1 MFGFSHIN
9 INDCKEN
16 IFMIEVKNLTK
27 KYGSKKVLDNVSFTV
42 ESGEVLG
49 FLGPNGAGKSTTL
62 NIITGYISSTEGSVT
77 IDGIDIMDDAISYK
91 KKIGYLPE
99 IPPLY
104 TDMKVWEY
112 LDFVCELKKADKSC
126 IDTIL
131 EEVKITDV
139 KDYLIRNLSKGYR
152 QRVGIAQ
159 ALIGDPEILI
169 LDEPTVGLDPMQII
183 DIRGVISELGKKR
196 TLIISS
202 HILSEISAVCS
213 RVLII
218 NKGKIIAEDTPD
230 NLASQLSGQNKFTLR
245 AEGEKELIEKA
256 LMEVQGIEKFEYKDG
271 KDNEHEYILLA
282 KNGFDIRKTIFKTLS
297 DAELTILMFKAYDV
311 SLEDIFITLTEQAKE
326 ESTNEE

>member
-1 MFGFSHIN
+1 
-9 INDCKEN
+9 
-16 IFMIEVKNLTK
+16 MIEVKNLTK
-27 KYGSKKVLDNVSFTV
+27 KYGSKTVLDNVSFTV
-42 ESGEVLG
+42 ENGEVLG

-62 NIITGYISSTEGSVT
+62 NIITGYISSSDGSVT
-77 IDGIDIMDDAISYK
+77 IDGIDIMDDSIAYK

-112 LDFVCELKKADKSC
+112 LDFVCDLKKADKSS
-126 IDTIL
+126 IDKIL

-139 KDYLIRNLSKGYR
+139 KNYLIRNLSKGYR

-159 ALIGDPEILI
+159 ALIGDPDILI

-183 DIRGVISELGKKR
+183 DIRNVISQLGTKK

-218 NKGKIIAEDTPD
+218 NKGRIIAEDTPE
-230 NLASQLSGQNKFTLR
+230 NLAYQLSGENKFILR
-245 AEGEKELIEKA
+245 AEGDRADIEKA
-256 LMEVQGIEKFEYKDG
+256 LSSIDGIERFEFKDS
-271 KDNEHEYILLA
+271 KENENDYIIIA
-282 KNGFDIRKTIFKTLS
+282 KNGFDIRKPLFKTLANADLS
-297 DAELTILMFKAYDV
+297 ILMFKAYDV
-311 SLEDIFITLTEQAKE
+311 SLEDIFITLTEKAKE
-326 ESTNEE
+326 EACDETNE

>member
-1 MFGFSHIN
+1 
-9 INDCKEN
+9 
-16 IFMIEVKNLTK
+16 MIEVKNLTK
-27 KYGSKKVLDNVSFTV
+27 KYGSKTVLDNVSFTV
-42 ESGEVLG
+42 ENGEVLG

-77 IDGIDIMDDAISYK
+77 IDGIDIMDDSIAYK

-112 LDFVCELKKADKSC
+112 LDFVCDLKKADKNS
-126 IDTIL
+126 IDKIL

-218 NKGKIIAEDTPD
+218 NKGKIIASGKLNHVKNLHGLMAFLFAFLKAFFLALISFLSIFFPSVPD
-230 NLASQLSGQNKFTLR
+230 DRGTIPCCR
-245 AEGEKELIEKA
+245 G
-256 LMEVQGIEKFEYKDG
+256 
-271 KDNEHEYILLA
+271 YIR
-282 KNGFDIRKTIFKTLS
+282 F
-297 DAELTILMFKAYDV
+297 
-311 SLEDIFITLTEQAKE
+311 
-326 ESTNEE
+326 

>member
-1 MFGFSHIN
+1 
-9 INDCKEN
+9 
-16 IFMIEVKNLTK
+16 MIEVKNLTK
-27 KYGSKKVLDNVSFTV
+27 KYGTKTVLDNVSFTV
-42 ESGEVLG
+42 NDGEVLG

-62 NIITGYISSTEGSVT
+62 NIMTGYISSTEGSVT
-77 IDGIDIMDDAISYK
+77 IDGTDILDDAIAYK

-104 TDMKVWEY
+104 VDMKVWEY

-139 KDYLIRNLSKGYR
+139 KNYLIRNLSKGYR

-159 ALIGDPEILI
+159 ALIGDPDILI

-183 DIRGVISELGKKR
+183 DIRSVISELGKKK

-218 NKGKIIAEDTPD
+218 NKGKIIAEDTPE
-230 NLASQLSGQNKFTLR
+230 NLAQQMSGKNRHIARIEGDKDAIEDAISQ
-245 AEGEKELIEKA
+245 
-256 LMEVQGIEKFEYKDG
+256 VDGIDRFEYKGSFEDG
-271 KDNEHEYILLA
+271 SMDYIITC
-282 KNGFDIRKTIFKTLS
+282 KNGVDIRKTFLKTLTNADLS
-297 DAELTILMFKAYDV
+297 VLMFKSYDV
-311 SLEDIFITLTEQAKE
+311 SLEDIFITLTEKAKE
-326 ESTNEE
+326 EQQNESNN

>member
-1 MFGFSHIN
+1 
-9 INDCKEN
+9 
-16 IFMIEVKNLTK
+16 MIEVKNLTK

-42 ESGEVLG
+42 KDGEVLG

-62 NIITGYISSTEGSVT
+62 NIVTGYISSTDGSVS
-77 IDGIDIMDDAISYK
+77 IDGIDIMDDAIGYK
-91 KKIGYLPE
+91 RKIGYLPE

-104 TDMKVWEY
+104 VDMKVWEY

-126 IDTIL
+126 IDKIL

-139 KDYLIRNLSKGYR
+139 KNYLIRNLSKGYR

-183 DIRGVISELGKKR
+183 DIRNVISDLGKKK

-218 NKGKIIAEDTPD
+218 NKGKIIAEDTPE
-230 NLASQLSGQNKFTLR
+230 NLSKAMSGQNKYIIR
-245 AEGEKELIEKA
+245 AEGEKEYIEKVIKQV
-256 LMEVQGIEKFEYKDG
+256 EGVEETKHNISEGS
-271 KDNEHEYILLA
+271 EHEFIIVA
-282 KNGFDIRKTIFKTLS
+282 KNGSDIRKSVFKHLANS
-297 DAELTILMFKAYDV
+297 DVTVLMFKAFDMT
-311 SLEDIFITLTEQAKE
+311 LEDIFITLTNRAKE
-326 ESTNEE
+326 EVENESNN

>member
-1 MFGFSHIN
+1 
-9 INDCKEN
+9 
-16 IFMIEVKNLTK
+16 MIEVKNLTK

-245 AEGEKELIEKA
+245 AEGERELIEKA
-256 LMEVQGIEKFEYKDG
+256 LLEVSGIEKIEYKDG

-282 KNGFDIRKTIFKTLS
+282 KNGYDIRKTIFKTLS

>member
-1 MFGFSHIN
+1 
-9 INDCKEN
+9 
-16 IFMIEVKNLTK
+16 MIEVKNLTK
-27 KYGSKKVLDNVSFTV
+27 KYGTKKVLDNISFCV
-42 ESGEVLG
+42 NDGEILG

-77 IDGIDIMDDAISYK
+77 IDGIDIMDDAIAYK

-104 TDMKVWEY
+104 VDMKVWEY
-112 LDFVCELKKADKSC
+112 MDFVCELKGADKSC
-126 IDTIL
+126 IDRIL
-131 EEVKITDV
+131 DEVKITDV
-139 KDYLIRNLSKGYR
+139 KNYLIRNLSKGYR

-159 ALIGDPEILI
+159 ALVGDPDILI

-183 DIRGVISELGKKR
+183 DIRNVISELGKKK

-218 NKGKIIAEDTPD
+218 NKGKIIAEDTPE
-230 NLASQLSGQNKFTLR
+230 NLAREMSGKNRHIARVEGDR
-245 AEGEKELIEKA
+245 AAIEA
-256 LMEVQGIEKFEYKDG
+256 SISGVAGIERFELKGSFEEGTLD
-271 KDNEHEYILLA
+271 YIITC
-282 KNGFDIRKTIFKTLS
+282 KNGADIRKEFLRTLTS
-297 DAELTILMFKAYDV
+297 DELSVLMFKSYDV

-326 ESTNEE
+326 AQSNESDN

>member
-1 MFGFSHIN
+1 
-9 INDCKEN
+9 
-16 IFMIEVKNLTK
+16 MIEVKNLTK
-27 KYGSKKVLDNVSFTV
+27 KYGSKKVLDDVSFTV
-42 ESGEVLG
+42 ENGEVLG

-77 IDGIDIMDDAISYK
+77 IDGIDIMDDAIGYK

-112 LDFVCELKKADKSC
+112 LDFVCDLKKADKES
-126 IDTIL
+126 IERIL

-159 ALIGDPEILI
+159 ALIGDPDILI

-183 DIRGVISELGKKR
+183 DIRNVISDLGKKK

-218 NKGKIIAEDTPD
+218 NKGRIIAEDTPE
-230 NLASQLSGQNKFTLR
+230 NLASQLSGQNKFILR
-245 AEGEKELIEKA
+245 AEGSREDIENA
-256 LMEVQGIEKFEYKDG
+256 LTKISGIDRFEYKDT
-271 KDNEHEYILLA
+271 KDEEHDYIIAA
-282 KNGFDIRKTIFKTLS
+282 KNGHDIRKTLFKTLANADLS
-297 DAELTILMFKAYDV
+297 ILMFKAYDV
-311 SLEDIFITLTEQAKE
+311 SLEDIFITLTEKAKE
-326 ESTNEE
+326 ENSNGKSEESED

>member
-1 MFGFSHIN
+1 
-9 INDCKEN
+9 
-16 IFMIEVKNLTK
+16 MIEVKNLTK
-27 KYGSKKVLDNVSFTV
+27 KYGTKKVLDNVSFTV
-42 ESGEVLG
+42 NDGEVLG

-62 NIITGYISSTEGSVT
+62 NIITGYISSTEGSVS
-77 IDGIDIMDDAISYK
+77 IDGTDILDDAIAYK
-91 KKIGYLPE
+91 RKIGYLPE

-104 TDMKVWEY
+104 VDMKVWEY

-126 IDTIL
+126 IDKIL

-139 KDYLIRNLSKGYR
+139 KNYLIRNLSKGYR

-183 DIRGVISELGKKR
+183 DIRNVISDLGKKK

-218 NKGKIIAEDTPD
+218 NKGKIIAEDTPE
-230 NLASQLSGQNKFTLR
+230 NLAKEMSGQNKFVLR
-245 AEGEKELIEKA
+245 TEGEKENIENV
-256 LMEVQGIEKFEYKDG
+256 LNQIQGIEEIKHRESSG
-271 KDNEHEYILLA
+271 AEHEYVIVS
-282 KNGFDIRKTIFKTLS
+282 KNGADIRKTVFKTLANA
-297 DAELTILMFKAYDV
+297 DITVLMFKAFDM
-311 SLEDIFITLTEQAKE
+311 SLEDIFITLTQKAKE
-326 ESTNEE
+326 EQKNESNN

>member
-1 MFGFSHIN
+1 
-9 INDCKEN
+9 
-16 IFMIEVKNLTK
+16 MIEVKNLTK
-27 KYGSKKVLDNVSFTV
+27 KYGTKTVLDNVSFTV
-42 ESGEVLG
+42 NDGEVLG

-77 IDGIDIMDDAISYK
+77 IDGTDILDDAIAYK

-104 TDMKVWEY
+104 VDMKVWEY

-139 KDYLIRNLSKGYR
+139 KNYLIRNLSKGYR

-159 ALIGDPEILI
+159 ALIGDPDILI

-183 DIRGVISELGKKR
+183 DIRSVISELGKKK

-218 NKGKIIAEDTPD
+218 NKGKIIAEDTPE
-230 NLASQLSGQNKFTLR
+230 NLAQQMSGKNRHIARIEGSKETIEAAISQ
-245 AEGEKELIEKA
+245 
-256 LMEVQGIEKFEYKDG
+256 VDGIDRFEYKGTFEDG
-271 KDNEHEYILLA
+271 SMDYIITC
-282 KNGFDIRKTIFKTLS
+282 KNGADIRKTFLKTLTNADLS
-297 DAELTILMFKAYDV
+297 VLMFKSYDV
-311 SLEDIFITLTEQAKE
+311 SLEDIFITLTEKAKE
-326 ESTNEE
+326 EQKNESNN

>member
-1 MFGFSHIN
+1 M
-9 INDCKEN
+9 
-16 IFMIEVKNLTK
+16 
-27 KYGSKKVLDNVSFTV
+27 
-42 ESGEVLG
+42 LG

-62 NIITGYISSTEGSVT
+62 NIVTGYISSNEGSVT
-77 IDGIDIMDDAISYK
+77 IDGIDIMDNAIEYK

-131 EEVKITDV
+131 EEVKISDV
-139 KDYLIRNLSKGYR
+139 KNYLIRNLSKGYR

-159 ALIGDPEILI
+159 ALIGNPDILI

-183 DIRGVISELGKKR
+183 DIRNVISELGKKK

-218 NKGKIIAEDTPD
+218 NKGKIIAEDTPE
-230 NLASQLSGQNKFTLR
+230 NLANQMSGKNRHIARIEGDREKIEAALSVMDGVER
-245 AEGEKELIEKA
+245 
-256 LMEVQGIEKFEYKDG
+256 FEYKESAEEGTLD
-271 KDNEHEYILLA
+271 YIISC
-282 KNGFDIRKTIFKTLS
+282 KNGADIRKTFLKNMA
-297 DAELTILMFKAYDV
+297 DADLAVLMFKSYDV
-311 SLEDIFITLTEQAKE
+311 SLEDIFITLTEKAKE
-326 ESTNEE
+326 EQLNESNN

>member
-1 MFGFSHIN
+1 
-9 INDCKEN
+9 
-16 IFMIEVKNLTK
+16 MIEVKNLTK
-27 KYGSKKVLDNVSFTV
+27 KYGSKTVLDNVSFTV
-42 ESGEVLG
+42 ENGEVLG

-77 IDGIDIMDDAISYK
+77 IDGIDIMDDAIAYK

-112 LDFVCELKKADKSC
+112 LDFVCDLKKADKNS
-126 IDTIL
+126 IDRIL

-152 QRVGIAQ
+152 QRGGIAQ
-159 ALIGDPEILI
+159 ALIGDPDILI

-183 DIRGVISELGKKR
+183 DIRNVISELGSRK

-218 NKGKIIAEDTPD
+218 NYGNIIAEDTPE
-230 NLASQLSGQNKFTLR
+230 NLAYQLSGENKFILR
-245 AEGEKELIEKA
+245 AEGEKKDIEAA
-256 LMEVQGIEKFEYKDG
+256 LNTIDGIERFEFKES
-271 KDNEHEYILLA
+271 KEMEHDYIIIS
-282 KNGFDIRKTIFKTLS
+282 KNGYDIRKTLFKTLANADLS
-297 DAELTILMFKAYDV
+297 ILMFKAYDV
-311 SLEDIFITLTEQAKE
+311 SLEDIFITLTEKAKE
-326 ESTNEE
+326 EACDEKEE

>member
-1 MFGFSHIN
+1 
-9 INDCKEN
+9 
-16 IFMIEVKNLTK
+16 MIEVKNLTK

-42 ESGEVLG
+42 NDGEVIG

-62 NIITGYISSTEGSVT
+62 NIVTGYISSNEGSVT
-77 IDGIDIMDDAISYK
+77 IDGIDIMDNAIEYK

-131 EEVKITDV
+131 DEVKITDV
-139 KDYLIRNLSKGYR
+139 KNYLIRNLSKGYR

-159 ALIGDPEILI
+159 ALIGNPDILI

-183 DIRGVISELGKKR
+183 DIRNVISELGKKK

-218 NKGKIIAEDTPD
+218 NKGKIIAEDTPE
-230 NLASQLSGQNKFTLR
+230 NLANQLSGKNRHLAR
-245 AEGEKELIEKA
+245 IEGDREKIESA
-256 LMEVQGIEKFEYKDG
+256 LSCIDGIERFEYKESAEEGTSD
-271 KDNEHEYILLA
+271 YIISC
-282 KNGFDIRKTIFKTLS
+282 KNGADIRKTFLKDMA
-297 DAELTILMFKAYDV
+297 DADLAVLMFKSYDV
-311 SLEDIFITLTEQAKE
+311 SLEDIFITLTEKAKE
-326 ESTNEE
+326 EQSHESDN

>member
-1 MFGFSHIN
+1 
-9 INDCKEN
+9 
-16 IFMIEVKNLTK
+16 MIEVKNLTK
-27 KYGSKKVLDNVSFTV
+27 KYGTKTVLDNVSFTV
-42 ESGEVLG
+42 NDGEVLG

-77 IDGIDIMDDAISYK
+77 IDGTDIMDDAIAYK

-104 TDMKVWEY
+104 VDMKVWEY
-112 LDFVCELKKADKSC
+112 LDFVCELKKADKAC

-139 KDYLIRNLSKGYR
+139 KNYLIRNLSKGYR

-159 ALIGDPEILI
+159 ALIGDPDILI

-183 DIRGVISELGKKR
+183 DIRSVISELGKKK

-218 NKGKIIAEDTPD
+218 NKGKIIAEDTPE
-230 NLASQLSGQNKFTLR
+230 NLAQQMSGKNRHIARIEGGKEAIEAAISQ
-245 AEGEKELIEKA
+245 
-256 LMEVQGIEKFEYKDG
+256 VDGIERFEYKGTFEDG
-271 KDNEHEYILLA
+271 SMDYIITC
-282 KNGFDIRKTIFKTLS
+282 KNGADIRKTFLKTLTNADLS
-297 DAELTILMFKAYDV
+297 VLMFKSYDV
-311 SLEDIFITLTEQAKE
+311 SLEDIFITLTEKAKE
-326 ESTNEE
+326 EQKK

>member
-1 MFGFSHIN
+1 
-9 INDCKEN
+9 
-16 IFMIEVKNLTK
+16 MIEVKNLTK

-42 ESGEVLG
+42 NDGEVLG

-77 IDGIDIMDDAISYK
+77 IDGTDIMDDAIAYK
-91 KKIGYLPE
+91 RKIGYLPE

-104 TDMKVWEY
+104 VDMKVWEY

-126 IDTIL
+126 IDQIL

-139 KDYLIRNLSKGYR
+139 KNYLIRNLSKGYR

-159 ALIGDPEILI
+159 ALIGDPDILI

-183 DIRGVISELGKKR
+183 DIRSVISELGKKK

-218 NKGKIIAEDTPD
+218 NKGKIIAEDTPE
-230 NLASQLSGQNKFTLR
+230 NLASQMSGKNKHIAR
-245 AEGEKELIEKA
+245 IEGEKETIESA
-256 LMEVQGIEKFEYKDG
+256 IASVDGVDRFEYKGTFEDG
-271 KDNEHEYILLA
+271 SLDYIITC
-282 KNGFDIRKTIFKTLS
+282 KNGTDIRKSFLKTLTNADLS
-297 DAELTILMFKAYDV
+297 VLMFKSYDV
-311 SLEDIFITLTEQAKE
+311 SLEDIFITLTEKAKE
-326 ESTNEE
+326 EQNNESNN